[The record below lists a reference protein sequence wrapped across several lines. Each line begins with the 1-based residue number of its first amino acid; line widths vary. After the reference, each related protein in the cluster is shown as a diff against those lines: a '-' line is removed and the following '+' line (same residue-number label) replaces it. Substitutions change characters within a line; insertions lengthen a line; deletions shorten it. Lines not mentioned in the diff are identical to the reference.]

1 MDKSSIK
8 QVAILI
14 LIIVSIYA
22 FFTYGLKIIFNTDV
36 PIAVVESGSMKPTLN
51 IGDIIIAKGVNP
63 KELKVG
69 DIIIFQLRNSNVLI
83 VHRIVNIINKG
94 DSVIIYTKGDNN
106 PVQDPWF
113 VTGDEVK
120 GLVIFRIP
128 FLGYISL
135 IFQKTPQLYL
145 AFIILILIILF
156 IPQTRK
162 K

>member
-1 MDKSSIK
+1 M
-8 QVAILI
+8 
-14 LIIVSIYA
+14 
-22 FFTYGLKIIFNTDV
+22 N
-36 PIAVVESGSMKPTLN
+36 N
-51 IGDIIIAKGVNP
+51 IN
-63 KELKVG
+63 
-69 DIIIFQLRNSNVLI
+69 F
-83 VHRIVNIINKG
+83 
-94 DSVIIYTKGDNN
+94 SVINYTKGDNN
-106 PVQDPWF
+106 PVQDPWI

-120 GLVIFRIP
+120 GIVIFRIP